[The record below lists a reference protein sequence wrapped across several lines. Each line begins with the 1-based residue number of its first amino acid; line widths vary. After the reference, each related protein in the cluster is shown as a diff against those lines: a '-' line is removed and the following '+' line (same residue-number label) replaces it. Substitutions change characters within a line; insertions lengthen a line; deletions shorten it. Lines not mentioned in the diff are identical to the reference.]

1 MIVESMKNIVVC
13 GGAEFYYLE
22 GEEFGNDG
30 FFSFLLVPLFLAV
43 LIDELP
49 SKIRSIIAF
58 DYSLLFMGKCALLNI
73 VFIFYNLTF
82 AH

>member
-1 MIVESMKNIVVC
+1 MKNIVVC

-22 GEEFGNDG
+22 GEEFGNNG

-49 SKIRSIIAF
+49 SKIRSITAL
-58 DYSLLFMGKCALLNI
+58 DYSLLFMGKYAL
-73 VFIFYNLTF
+73 
-82 AH
+82 